1 MQFFIDSA
9 DVAEVRKALAMGL
22 CDGATTTASLA
33 AKTGRKFSEIL
44 KEVTGLVRG
53 PVSAEVT
60 ALDYDG
66 MIAEARTYAR
76 VAENVVVKLPV
87 IAEGLRAVRDLA
99 TEGVR
104 TELTLCFTPLQA
116 LLAAK
121 AGATYVSTYVG
132 HLDDVAEDGLSV
144 VARIIEIFR
153 NYDFTTKV
161 LVASVRHPAHVL
173 EAARL
178 GADAATMPYAVMED
192 LVKHPLTASG
202 LKERSRRP

>member
-1 MQFFIDSA
+1 MQFFIESA
-9 DVAEVRKALAMGL
+9 DVAEIKKVIALGL

-33 AKTGRKFSEIL
+33 ARTGRKFSEIL
-44 KEVTGLVRG
+44 KEVTGLVGG
-53 PVSAEVT
+53 PVFAEVA

-76 VAENVVVKLPV
+76 VAENVVVKLPF
-87 IAEGLRAVRDLA
+87 IAEGLRAVRDLT

-104 TELTLCFTPLQA
+104 TELMLCFTPTQA

-121 AGATYVSTYVG
+121 AGATYVSTQVG
-132 HLDDVAEDGLSV
+132 HLDDVAEDGLAV
-144 VARIIEIFR
+144 VARTIEIFR

-161 LVASVRHPAHVL
+161 LVASVRHPVHIL

-178 GADAATMPYAVMED
+178 GADAATVPYAMIDE